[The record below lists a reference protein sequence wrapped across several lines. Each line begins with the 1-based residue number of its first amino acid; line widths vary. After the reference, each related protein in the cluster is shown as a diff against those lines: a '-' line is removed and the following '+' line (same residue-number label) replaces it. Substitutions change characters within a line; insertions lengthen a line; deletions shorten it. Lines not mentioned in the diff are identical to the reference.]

1 MFLGGFELSFFS
13 LLSYISG
20 YCVIV
25 FLAVSLACGLYYLA
39 ELTEE
44 YPAITK
50 KIIQI
55 SIYQSAA
62 SLVFL
67 FFFDD
72 FPWMETIFTLV
83 GCFLYHKLMQSFP
96 LINFSSPLF
105 IGSMVSFLIQNMMWY
120 YWFDAEEP
128 YREYVAL
135 SSSYIFASEYLRLS
149 YSYTLLKIM
158 GFFVPCVWLV
168 PFLLFISLS
177 VNDSV
182 LPTGLPS
189 SDSATQDGKK
199 QSLVK
204 SIFGFFSR
212 KKDSAL
218 LHHTA
223 SFENYSDKRVM

>member
-13 LLSYISG
+13 LLSYIAG

-55 SIYQSAA
+55 SIYQSAG

-67 FFFDD
+67 FLFDD

-128 YREYVAL
+128 YRD
-135 SSSYIFASEYLRLS
+135 
-149 YSYTLLKIM
+149 YTLLKIM